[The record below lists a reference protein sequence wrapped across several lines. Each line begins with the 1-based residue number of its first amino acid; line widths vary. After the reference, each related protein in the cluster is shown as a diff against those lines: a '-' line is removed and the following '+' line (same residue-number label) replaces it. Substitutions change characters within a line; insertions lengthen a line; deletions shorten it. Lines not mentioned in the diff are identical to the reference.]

1 MSGSAGN
8 SAVKVDSNFKRA
20 MPIPTEGGVDEED
33 EDDEVA
39 AVIVVRQDERDA
51 KAEEGDAEVR
61 DMRAWNELRKGM
73 PVNEAKQK
81 GD

>member
-1 MSGSAGN
+1 M
-8 SAVKVDSNFKRA
+8 KVDSNFRRA
-20 MPIPTEGGVDEED
+20 MPIPTEGGVDAED
-33 EDDEVA
+33 EDEDVT

-51 KAEEGDAEVR
+51 NAEEGDVEVR
-61 DMRAWNELRKGM
+61 DKRAWNEPRKGM